1 MSDQIVDGFPDR
13 FKHTCEER
21 GVYQLQGRYMEQAE
35 EYRATCPGC
44 LEIIY
49 WDEDS
54 NTEVYDKEDTCNGCG
69 V

>member
-13 FKHTCEER
+13 FKHNCEER

-35 EYRATCPGC
+35 EYRAMCPGC

-49 WDEDS
+49 WDAEGKHD
-54 NTEVYDKEDTCNGCG
+54 
-69 V
+69 